1 MMLYKLLKFLFYFT
15 VNGYFRSI
23 YIKGDE
29 NIPQKGPV
37 IFAANHNSAFMDPI
51 LLAVRIPRRIYFLA
65 RGDVFNN
72 KFAAAIFKMLNMIP
86 VYRADHDP
94 NDMHKNAQVFEKC
107 FQHLAKGR
115 TIMIFP
121 EGTSKTERKLRP
133 IKTGVARICLGA
145 EKENNFN
152 LDVKIVP
159 IGINYSNP
167 HNFKSDV
174 FVNFGAPISV
184 KEYQKQFE
192 ANERE
197 GVAELTERLKT
208 ELEKL
213 VLIVED
219 ERLEK
224 LIKQIEILYRS
235 KLRDESRPTEKAPQ
249 DFYLS
254 KEIIKAVEFFAQ
266 NRPDELN
273 DFEDKID
280 SYLTNLRRLHIRD
293 THVRSSRLA
302 LDYFWLPLFFVFT
315 FPIFL
320 YGFLTNYL
328 AYKVPGLLTSRLKM
342 AEDFVGSVKITAGMF
357 VFLIV
362 YLAET
367 YFVSS
372 ATNIFI
378 GIAFFISLYPA
389 GMFTM
394 YYIKTFYKTRG
405 TFRYIRTF
413 IRKSDLV
420 AEMKVRRKEL
430 VDLLENAREL
440 YVNQVKK

>member
-1 MMLYKLLKFLFYFT
+1 
-15 VNGYFRSI
+15 
-23 YIKGDE
+23 
-29 NIPQKGPV
+29 
-37 IFAANHNSAFMDPI
+37 
-51 LLAVRIPRRIYFLA
+51 LAVRIPRRIYFLA
-65 RGDVFNN
+65 RGDVFKN
-72 KFAAAIFKMLNMIP
+72 KIAATVFSWLNMIP
-86 VYRADHDP
+86 VFRADHDP
-94 NDMHKNAQVFEKC
+94 NDMHKNAEVFQKC
-107 FQHLAKGR
+107 FEHLERGR
-115 TIMIFP
+115 TLMIFP

-133 IKTGVARICLGA
+133 IKTGIARISLGA
-145 EKENNFN
+145 EKQNDFN
-152 LDVKIVP
+152 LDVKIIP

-174 FVNFGAPISV
+174 FVNFGKPISV
-184 KEYQKQFE
+184 KEYQKAFE
-192 ANERE
+192 ENERE
-197 GVAELTERLKT
+197 AVAELTDRLKT

-219 ERLEK
+219 ERLDK

-254 KEIIKAVEFFAQ
+254 KEIIKAVEFFAESK
-266 NRPDELN
+266 PDELI

-280 SYLTNLRRLHIRD
+280 SYLKDLKRLQIRD

-315 FPIFL
+315 FPIFV
-320 YGFLTNYL
+320 YGFITNYL
-328 AYKVPGLLTSRLKM
+328 AYKIPGLLSEKIQM
-342 AEDFVGSVKITAGMF
+342 ADDFVGSIKITSGMF
-357 VFLIV
+357 IFLIV
-362 YLAET
+362 YSIES
-367 YFVSS
+367 YFVGRF
-372 ATNIFI
+372 TNIFV

-394 YYIKTFYKTRG
+394 HYIKTYYRTRG

-430 VDLLENAREL
+430 VDLLENARVVYDKE
-440 YVNQVKK
+440 VKNQQN